1 MKPKS
6 YEYFAHSEKS
16 LALFKA
22 VVAFATAWITDKELY
37 TKIEAFTEA
46 HNAGKSNPLEYF
58 FPRTPSV
65 HSFISF
71 YFSQG
76 NHDGHVPG
84 SLVEAAFELMED
96 KFIIS
101 KNGMPMLSAGVSNQS
116 YVLNDGWITYLRDND
131 LLYNDLFGFRY
142 VIERYQHS
150 VVKIEVHSMDGRIS
164 IGTGW
169 LLDIIR
175 PAPAERIRVVVTN
188 AHVIDGSK
196 SFKVLDK
203 DDVVIPHHNQES
215 FQARE
220 QVDMA
225 LIHIDRQ
232 EQVPDFCMAH
242 NTGLLAEV
250 ITMGYPA
257 IPLSQ
262 AAYQVVHK
270 GEVNASVK
278 DYLTNQDLLIISART
293 APGNSG
299 SPVLDEMGRVV
310 GMLVQELFEKE
321 DFQERGIAPYSA
333 CLPVATINDMLNKST
348 LIQPLLA
355 EATLPESEV
364 SQS

>member
-6 YEYFAHSEKS
+6 YEYFAHSEQT
-16 LALFKA
+16 LTLFRA
-22 VVAFATAWITDKELY
+22 VVSFATAWITDKDLY
-37 TKIEAFTEA
+37 TRIDAFTQA
-46 HNAGKSNPLEYF
+46 HNATKSSGLEYF

-71 YFSQG
+71 YFSQE
-76 NHDGHVPG
+76 NHEGHLLG

-96 KFIIS
+96 KFILS
-101 KNGMPMLSAGVSNQS
+101 KNGMPTQAGGVSNQS
-116 YVLNDGWITYLRDND
+116 YVLNDEWITYLRDND

-150 VVKIEVHSMDGRIS
+150 VVKIEVHSIDGRIS

-169 LLDIIR
+169 LLDIIL

-203 DDVVIPHHNQES
+203 DDVVIPHYNQES
-215 FQARE
+215 FQKRE

-225 LIHIDRQ
+225 LILIDRQ

-242 NTGLLAEV
+242 TTGLLAEV
-250 ITMGYPA
+250 ITIGYPA
-257 IPLSQ
+257 IPLSR
-262 AAYQVVHK
+262 AAYQVVHR

-333 CLPVATINDMLNKST
+333 CLPAATINDMLNKST
-348 LIQPLLA
+348 LIRPSLA
-355 EATLPESEV
+355 DAILPEGEA
-364 SQS
+364 